1 MIEIDGSYGEG
12 GGQILRTALS
22 LSVIFKQDIYIKN
35 IRKNRN
41 PPGLK
46 NQHLHTILL
55 LKKITNAETNE
66 IKIGSEEL
74 YFKPRNIN
82 PGIYKE
88 NLETAGS
95 ITLLLQGIL
104 LPLLFSKDKIKL
116 KIIGGTD
123 VKNSPSLDYFRYVL
137 LPYYNIF
144 GKVKLEI
151 IKRGF
156 YPKGN
161 GEIKLEI
168 YPRYH
173 LEDYDNINSFLK
185 DINNIKE
192 LNIPEENSEEIYIY
206 SVATKD
212 LKDRNVAER
221 MINSAIKL
229 FYKYPE
235 IKIRRYIEYVDSL
248 STGAVITIVGK
259 KGDYY
264 FGSDFLGEKGL
275 SSEIVG
281 KNAAEKFLKVLENNV
296 SVDVNLSD
304 NLVPFL
310 LFLNGKY
317 STYEFSNHLKTNI
330 YISNLFLDRIKY
342 KIDKKVYIFSKDLF
356 IQ

>member
-1 MIEIDGSYGEG
+1 MVEIDGSYGEG
-12 GGQILRTALS
+12 GGQILRTSLFLS
-22 LSVIFKQDIYIKN
+22 IIFNQEIYIKN

-55 LKKITNAETNE
+55 LKKIINAETNE

-74 YFKPRNIN
+74 YFKPGKIN

-88 NLETAGS
+88 NIGTAGS

-104 LPLLFSKDKIKL
+104 LPLLFSKDKIKI

-123 VKNSPSLDYFRYVL
+123 VKNSPSIDYFRYVL

-144 GKVKLEI
+144 GKTKLEVVR
-151 IKRGF
+151 RGF

-168 YPRYH
+168 YPKYH
-173 LEDYDNINSFLK
+173 LEDYKDINSFLK
-185 DINNIKE
+185 DIGNIKE
-192 LNIPEENSEEIYIY
+192 IDISEEYPEEIYIY
-206 SVATKD
+206 SVASKD
-212 LKDRNVAER
+212 LKERNVAER

-235 IKIRRYIEYVDSL
+235 IKIKKNIEYVESL

-259 KGDYY
+259 KGEYY
-264 FGSDFLGEKGL
+264 FGSDSLGEKGK

-281 KNAAEKFLKVLENNV
+281 KEAEEKFIKVLENNV
-296 SVDVNLSD
+296 SVDLNLAD

-310 LFLNGKY
+310 LLLNGKY
-317 STYEFSNHLKTNI
+317 STYEFTDHLKTNI
-330 YISNLFLDRIKY
+330 YISNLFLNRIGYRIDR
-342 KIDKKVYIFSKDLF
+342 KIYIYSENFA
-356 IQ
+356 I